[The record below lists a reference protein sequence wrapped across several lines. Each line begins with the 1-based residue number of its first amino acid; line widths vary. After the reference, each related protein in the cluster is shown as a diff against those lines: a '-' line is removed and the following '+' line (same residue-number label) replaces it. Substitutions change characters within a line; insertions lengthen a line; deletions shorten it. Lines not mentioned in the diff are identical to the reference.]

1 MYEKVF
7 DMMVRI
13 LFSLLR
19 MIKIF
24 IIEVDIEVNFEEG
37 LNIFF

>member
-7 DMMVRI
+7 GMMVRI

-24 IIEVDIEVNFEEG
+24 IMEVDIEVNFEEG
-37 LNIFF
+37 